1 MRSAERLT
9 LWVEQMCEAA
19 GDACRYVDGFDFAA
33 FESDKRTQQAVVLN
47 LLLIGEVASRIA
59 ESSPGFIAAHPEIPW
74 AAMRGMRNRI
84 AHGYFEL
91 DIEVVWDTVRDAV
104 PELAMKLPGLLQATD
119 DFDAE

>member
-1 MRSAERLT
+1 MKSAERLT
-9 LWVEQMCEAA
+9 LWIEQMYEAA
-19 GDACRYVDGFDFAA
+19 GDACRYVDGLDFEA

-47 LLLIGEVASRIA
+47 LLLIGEVASRIV
-59 ESSPGFIAAHPEIPW
+59 ESAPDFTAAHPEIPW

-104 PELAMKLPGLLQATD
+104 PELAAKLPGLLLAAGE
-119 DFDAE
+119 FEVE

>member
-1 MRSAERLT
+1 MTNAERLT
-9 LWVEQMCEAA
+9 LWIEQMLEAA
-19 GDACRYVDGFDFAA
+19 ADACRYVEGLDFAA
-33 FESDKRTQQAVVLN
+33 FERDKRTQQAVVLN

-59 ESSPGFIAAHPEIPW
+59 EGAPGFIAAHPEIPW

-104 PELAMKLPGLLQATD
+104 PKLAGKLPGLLQAAGE
-119 DFDAE
+119 FDAE

>member
-1 MRSAERLT
+1 MKDVKRLT
-9 LWVEQMCEAA
+9 LWIEQMNEAA
-19 GDACRYVDGFDFAA
+19 ADACGYVDGLDFAV

-47 LLLIGEVASRIA
+47 LLLIGEVASRVA
-59 ESSPGFIAAHPEIPW
+59 ESVPDFIAAHPEIPW

-104 PELAMKLPGLLQATD
+104 PELAGKLPGLLQAAAA
-119 DFDAE
+119 FDAE

>member
-1 MRSAERLT
+1 MKRAERLT
-9 LWVEQMCEAA
+9 LWVEQMREAA
-19 GDACRYVDGFDFAA
+19 GDACRYVDGLDFAT
-33 FESDKRTQQAVVLN
+33 FERDKRTQQAVVLN

-59 ESSPGFIAAHPEIPW
+59 EGAPGFIAAHPEIPW

-104 PELAMKLPGLLQATD
+104 PELAVKLPGLLQAAGE
-119 DFDAE
+119 FDAE

>member
-1 MRSAERLT
+1 MRNAERLT
-9 LWVEQMCEAA
+9 LWIEQMHEAA
-19 GDACRYVDGFDFAA
+19 VDACSYVDGLDFAA
-33 FESDKRTQQAVVLN
+33 FEIDKRTQQAVVLN

-59 ESSPGFIAAHPEIPW
+59 ESAPGFMATHPEIPW

-104 PELAMKLPGLLQATD
+104 PEVAGTFAGGG
-119 DFDAE
+119 